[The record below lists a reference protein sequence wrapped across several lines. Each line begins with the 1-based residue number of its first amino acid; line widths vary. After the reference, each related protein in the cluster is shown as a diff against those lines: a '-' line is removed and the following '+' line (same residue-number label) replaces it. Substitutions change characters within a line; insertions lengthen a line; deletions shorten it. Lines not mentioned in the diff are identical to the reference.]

1 MAEQELSENYEAT
14 AAAMAAAAVAADID
28 TISGDRQNEVDEVI
42 SAAGEQGTDSSED

>member
-28 TISGDRQNEVDEVI
+28 TFSGDRQNEVDEMM
-42 SAAGEQGTDSSED
+42 SATGESGA